1 MEDEL
6 IKVPKDLLEE
16 LASEYQSKILE
27 FMQGYKGYYDTVGT
41 RWNRDYNYYVDNFN
55 AAADLLG
62 WDKMEK
68 IE

>member
-1 MEDEL
+1 MESEL
-6 IKVPKDLLEE
+6 IQVPRDLLEE
-16 LASEYQSKILE
+16 LASEYQAKISW
-27 FMQGYKGYYDTVGT
+27 FMEAYNGYYNVIGS
-41 RWNRDYNYYVDNFN
+41 RYNRDYNDYVDSFN

>member
-1 MEDEL
+1 MESEL
-6 IKVPKDLLEE
+6 IQVPIDLLEE
-16 LASEYQSKILE
+16 LASEYQAKISW
-27 FMQGYKGYYDTVGT
+27 FMEAYNGYYNVIGS
-41 RWNRDYNYYVDNFN
+41 RYNRDYNDYVDSFN

>member
-16 LASEYQSKILE
+16 LASEYQAKIAW
-27 FMQGYKGYYDTVGT
+27 FMEAYKGYYDEVGS
-41 RWNRDYNYYVDNFN
+41 RYNKDYNYYVDNFN
-55 AAADLLG
+55 IAADLLG
-62 WDKMEK
+62 WDKMGR

>member
-1 MEDEL
+1 MESEL
-6 IKVPKDLLEE
+6 IQVPKDLLEE
-16 LASEYQSKILE
+16 LASEYQSKISWLME
-27 FMQGYKGYYDTVGT
+27 AYKGYYDVVGS
-41 RWNRDYNYYVDNFN
+41 RYNRDYNDYVDNFN

>member
-1 MEDEL
+1 ME
-6 IKVPKDLLEE
+6 
-16 LASEYQSKILE
+16 A
-27 FMQGYKGYYDTVGT
+27 YKGYYDVIGS
-41 RWNRDYNYYVDNFN
+41 RYNRDYNDYIDSFN

>member
-1 MEDEL
+1 MGSEL
-6 IKVPKDLLEE
+6 IQVSKDLLEE
-16 LASEYQSKILE
+16 LASEYQSKISWFIE
-27 FMQGYKGYYDTVGT
+27 AYKGYYNVVGS
-41 RWNRDYNYYVDNFN
+41 RYNRDYNDYVDNFN

>member
-6 IKVPKDLLEE
+6 IQVPKYLLEE
-16 LASEYQSKILE
+16 LTSEYQAKILE
-27 FMQGYKGYYDTVGT
+27 YMQGYKGYYDVVGS
-41 RWNRDYNYYVDNFN
+41 RWNRDYNDYVDSFN
-55 AAADLLG
+55 AAAALLG